1 MQLLQRKRVL
11 LGVTGGI
18 AAYKACELC
27 RRLLDLGAEV
37 QVVMTPAG
45 ARFVTP
51 LTLQALSGRPVRT
64 DLLDP
69 SAEAAM
75 GHIELAR
82 WADLILVAPA
92 SADFLARLAG
102 GSADDLLTT
111 ACLASDAPIAVA
123 PAMNQ
128 AMWRSPAT
136 RRNVATLIGD
146 GVQVWGPGSGSQAC
160 GDEGPGRMLEPAE
173 LLDHVQAALTAA
185 GVPSGGPLA
194 GRTLAGRHVVIT
206 AGPTREPL
214 DPVRYL
220 SNHSSGKQGFAL
232 AAAAAEAGARVSLI
246 AGPVALPTPK
256 GVERI
261 DVLTARDMLAA
272 AEQCC
277 RPGADVFIS
286 VAAVADYRPAMPSEQ
301 KIKKAPGDTGLTLTL
316 IENPDIVATIAGR
329 TPRPFTV
336 AFAAETE
343 ELVPHARAKLER
355 KKVDMV
361 VANDVSRSDI
371 GFGSDDNV
379 VTLVT
384 EDGDEELPAM
394 TKTALARVLME
405 RIAARAGI
413 CPVVAEPGDL
423 STRGIVDNSN

>member
-1 MQLLQRKRVL
+1 MQLLQPKRVL

-27 RRLLDLGAEV
+27 RRLRDLGAEV

-45 ARFVTP
+45 TRFVTP

-75 GHIELAR
+75 GHIELAK

-92 SADFLARLAG
+92 SADFLARLAAG
-102 GSADDLLTT
+102 LADDLLTT
-111 ACLASDAPIAVA
+111 ACLASDAPMAVA

-136 RRNVATLIGD
+136 RRNVATLIAD
-146 GVQVWGPGSGSQAC
+146 GVQIWGPGSGSQAC

-173 LLDHVQAALTAA
+173 LLDHLQTALNLTAA
-185 GVPSGGPLA
+185 GPASA
-194 GRTLAGRHVVIT
+194 GRHLAGRHVVIT

-246 AGPVALPTPK
+246 AGPVDLPTPK
-256 GVERI
+256 DVQRV
-261 DVLTARDMLAA
+261 DVLTACDMLAA
-272 AEQCC
+272 AERCC
-277 RPGADVFIS
+277 RDGADVFIS
-286 VAAVADYRPAMPSEQ
+286 VAAVADYRPATPAEQ
-301 KIKKAPGDTGLTLTL
+301 KIKKAAGATGLTLTL
-316 IENPDIVATIAGR
+316 VENPDIVATIATG

-343 ELVPHARAKLER
+343 NLVAHARTKLLR

-371 GFGSDDNV
+371 GFGSDDNG

-384 EDGDEELPAM
+384 ADGDEELKAM
-394 TKTALARVLME
+394 PKTALARLLIE
-405 RIAARAGI
+405 RIAQSAGFGCTPERASSGNG
-413 CPVVAEPGDL
+413 GD
-423 STRGIVDNSN
+423 SH

>member
-1 MQLLQRKRVL
+1 MQLLQPKRVL

-45 ARFVTP
+45 TRFVTP

-92 SADFLARLAG
+92 SADFLARLAAG
-102 GSADDLLTT
+102 NADDLLTT

-146 GVQVWGPGSGSQAC
+146 GVQIWGPGSGSQAC
-160 GDEGPGRMLEPAE
+160 GDEGPGRMLEPEA
-173 LLDHVQAALTAA
+173 LLAHVQTALTGA
-185 GVPSGGPLA
+185 GARSA
-194 GRTLAGRHVVIT
+194 TGRSLAGRHVVIT

-246 AGPVALPTPK
+246 AGPVDLPTP
-256 GVERI
+256 GNVDRI

-272 AEQCC
+272 AEHCC
-277 RPGADVFIS
+277 RNGADVFIG
-286 VAAVADYRPAMPSEQ
+286 VAAVADYRPATPAEQ

-316 IENPDIVATIAGR
+316 VENPDIVATIAGGV
-329 TPRPFTV
+329 PRPFTV

-343 ELVPHARAKLER
+343 QLVAHARSKLER
-355 KKVDMV
+355 KQVDMV
-361 VANDVSRSDI
+361 VANDVSRKDI
-371 GFGSDDNV
+371 GFGSDDNG

-384 EDGDEELPAM
+384 AEGDEELPAM
-394 TKTALARVLME
+394 PKVALARLLIE
-405 RIAARAGI
+405 RIATRAGLSQAAG
-413 CPVVAEPGDL
+413 AEGHDAT
-423 STRGIVDNSN
+423 SAMDTSN

>member
-27 RRLLDLGAEV
+27 RRLLDSGAEV

-45 ARFVTP
+45 TRFVTP

-92 SADFLARLAG
+92 SADFLARLAL

-136 RRNVATLIGD
+136 RRNVATLISD
-146 GVQVWGPGSGSQAC
+146 GVQIWGPGIGSQAC

-173 LLDHVQAALTAA
+173 LLDHVLAALTPA
-185 GVPSGGPLA
+185 GVLT
-194 GRTLAGRHVVIT
+194 GRYIVVT

-232 AAAAAEAGARVSLI
+232 AAAAAEVGARVSLI
-246 AGPVALPTPK
+246 AGPVDLPTPK
-256 GVERI
+256 DVERI
-261 DVLTARDMLAA
+261 DVLTAREMLAA
-272 AEQCC
+272 AEGCC
-277 RPGADVFIS
+277 RDGADVFIS
-286 VAAVADYRPAMPSEQ
+286 VAAVADYRPATSAEQ
-301 KIKKAPGDTGLTLTL
+301 KIKKTHGDSGLTLTL
-316 IENPDIVATIAGR
+316 VENPDIVATIAGS

-343 ELVPHARAKLER
+343 QLAAHARAKLQR

-361 VANDVSRSDI
+361 VANDVSRKDI
-371 GFGSDDNV
+371 GFGSDDNG
-379 VTLVT
+379 VTLVSA
-384 EDGDEELPAM
+384 EGDEELPFM
-394 TKTALARVLME
+394 SKTALARLLIE
-405 RIAARAGI
+405 RIAKKAGIARA
-413 CPVVAEPGDL
+413 PGTTKDEAAP
-423 STRGIVDNSN
+423 SAAGPSN

>member
-1 MQLLQRKRVL
+1 MQQIQRKRVL

-27 RRLLDLGAEV
+27 RRLLDSGAEV
-37 QVVMTPAG
+37 QVVMTAAG
-45 ARFVTP
+45 TRFVTP

-92 SADFLARLAG
+92 SADFLARLAA
-102 GSADDLLTT
+102 GSADDLLST

-146 GVQVWGPGSGSQAC
+146 GVHVWGPGSGSQAC

-173 LLDHVQAALTAA
+173 LLDHVQATLSRR
-185 GVPSGGPLA
+185 GI
-194 GRTLAGRHVVIT
+194 LAGRHVVIT

-256 GVERI
+256 DVERI
-261 DVLTARDMLAA
+261 DVLTAREMLAA

-277 RPGADVFIS
+277 RAGADVFIG
-286 VAAVADYRPAMPSEQ
+286 VAAVADYRPATPAEQ
-301 KIKKAPGDTGLTLTL
+301 KIKKTDADAGFTLTL
-316 IENPDIVATIAGR
+316 VENPDIIATIAGS

-343 ELVPHARAKLER
+343 QLVAHARAKLLR

-361 VANDVSRSDI
+361 VANDVSRTDI
-371 GFGSDDNV
+371 GFGSDDNG

-384 EDGDEELPAM
+384 AEGDEELPAM
-394 TKTALARVLME
+394 PKTALARLLVE
-405 RIAARAGI
+405 RIAGRAGLDQ
-413 CPVVAEPGDL
+413 AERVSEIETAPFGAGD
-423 STRGIVDNSN
+423 SN

>member
-1 MQLLQRKRVL
+1 MQHLQRKRVL

-27 RRLLDLGAEV
+27 RRLLDRGAEV
-37 QVVMTPAG
+37 QVVMTAAG
-45 ARFVTP
+45 TRFVTP

-69 SAEAAM
+69 AAEAAM

-92 SADFLARLAG
+92 SADFLARLAAG
-102 GSADDLLTT
+102 TADDLLTT

-136 RRNVATLIGD
+136 RRNVTTLIGD
-146 GVQVWGPGSGSQAC
+146 GVLIWGPGSGSQAC

-173 LLDHVQAALTAA
+173 LLDHVQATLNRR
-185 GVPSGGPLA
+185 GI
-194 GRTLAGRHVVIT
+194 LAGRHVVIT

-246 AGPVALPTPK
+246 AGPVALPTPE

-261 DVLTARDMLAA
+261 DVLTAREMLAA

-277 RPGADVFIS
+277 RSGADVFIG
-286 VAAVADYRPAMPSEQ
+286 VAAVADYRPATAAEQ
-301 KIKKAPGDTGLTLTL
+301 KIKKAASEDGFTLTL
-316 IENPDIVATIAGR
+316 VENPDIIATIAGS

-343 ELVPHARAKLER
+343 QLVGHARAKLLR

-361 VANDVSRSDI
+361 VANDVSRQDI
-371 GFGSDDNV
+371 GFGSDDNG

-384 EDGDEELPAM
+384 AEGDEELPAM
-394 TKTALARVLME
+394 PKTALARLLVE
-405 RIAARAGI
+405 RIAGRAGI
-413 CPVVAEPGDL
+413 DIDAGREAVARETSPLGEGDA
-423 STRGIVDNSN
+423 D

>member
-1 MQLLQRKRVL
+1 MQHLQRKRVL

-27 RRLLDLGAEV
+27 RRLRDCGAEV

-75 GHIELAR
+75 GHIELAK
-82 WADLILVAPA
+82 WADMILVAPA
-92 SADFLARLAG
+92 SADFLARLAAG
-102 GSADDLLTT
+102 TADDLLTT

-128 AMWRSPAT
+128 AMWRAPAT

-146 GVQVWGPGSGSQAC
+146 GVQVFGPGSGSQAC
-160 GDEGPGRMLEPAE
+160 GDEGPGRMLEAAE
-173 LLDHVQAALTAA
+173 LLECMQSALATPTPA
-185 GVPSGGPLA
+185 GPTLQ
-194 GRTLAGRHVVIT
+194 GRHLAGRHVVIT

-246 AGPVALPTPK
+246 AGPVDLPTPK
-256 GVERI
+256 DVERI
-261 DVLTARDMLAA
+261 DVLTACDMLAA
-272 AEQCC
+272 AQQCC
-277 RPGADVFIS
+277 RDGADVFIS
-286 VAAVADYRPAMPSEQ
+286 VAAVADYRPQSPAEQ
-301 KIKKAPGDTGLTLTL
+301 KLKKTSGETGLSLTL
-316 IENPDIVATIAGR
+316 IENPDIVATIAAG

-343 ELVPHARAKLER
+343 QLVAHARAKLLR

-361 VANDVSRSDI
+361 IANDVSRTDI
-371 GFGSDDNV
+371 GFGSDDNG

-384 EDGDEELPAM
+384 ADGDEELPAM
-394 TKTALARVLME
+394 PKTALARLLIE
-405 RIAARAGI
+405 RIASRAGVSSAMT
-413 CPVVAEPGDL
+413 PVASDGANTDH
-423 STRGIVDNSN
+423 

>member
-1 MQLLQRKRVL
+1 MQRLQQKRVL
-11 LGVTGGI
+11 LGITGGI

-27 RRLLDLGAEV
+27 RRLRDLGAEV

-45 ARFVTP
+45 TRFVTP

-69 SAEAAM
+69 TAEAAM

-92 SADFLARLAG
+92 SADFLARLAAG
-102 GSADDLLTT
+102 TADDLLTT

-136 RRNVATLIGD
+136 QRNRATLTGD
-146 GVQVWGPGSGSQAC
+146 GVRIWGPGSGSQAC
-160 GDEGPGRMLEPAE
+160 GDEGPGRMLEPE
-173 LLDHVQAALTAA
+173 DLLERVQALLGTAP
-185 GVPSGGPLA
+185 VLA
-194 GRTLAGRHVVIT
+194 GMHVVLT

-232 AAAAAEAGARVSLI
+232 AEAAAAAGARVTLI
-246 AGPVALPTPK
+246 SGPVTLPTPA
-256 GVERI
+256 GVTRV
-261 DVLTARDMLAA
+261 DVTTAREMLAA
-272 AEQCC
+272 AEAACMD
-277 RPGADVFIS
+277 ADVFIG
-286 VAAVADYRPAMPSEQ
+286 VAAVADYRPASAADQ
-301 KIKKAPGDTGLTLTL
+301 KIKKAAGGSGLALEL
-316 IENPDIVATIAGR
+316 VENPDIIATIASR
-329 TPRPFTV
+329 QPRPFMV

-343 ELVPHARAKLER
+343 NLTANARSKLER
-355 KKVDMV
+355 KRVDLV

-371 GFGSDDNV
+371 GFGSDDNG

-384 EDGDEELPAM
+384 PDGEECVPAM
-394 TKTALARVLME
+394 PKTALAQLLIE
-405 RIAARAGI
+405 RIARHATAAAPRQRH
-413 CPVVAEPGDL
+413 VQ
-423 STRGIVDNSN
+423 S

>member
-27 RRLLDLGAEV
+27 RRLLDTGAEV
-37 QVVMTPAG
+37 QVVMTPA
-45 ARFVTP
+45 ATRFVTP

-82 WADLILVAPA
+82 WADLVLVAPA
-92 SADFLARLAG
+92 SADFLARLAAG
-102 GSADDLLTT
+102 IADDLLTT
-111 ACLASDAPIAVA
+111 ACLATDAPIAVA

-136 RRNVATLIGD
+136 RRNVATLAED
-146 GVQVWGPGSGSQAC
+146 GVRIWGPGSGSQAC
-160 GDEGPGRMLEPAE
+160 GDEGAGRMLEPAE
-173 LLDHVQAALTAA
+173 LLEQVQAALTT
-185 GVPSGGPLA
+185 GGI
-194 GRTLAGRHVVIT
+194 LAGRHVVIT

-232 AAAAAEAGARVSLI
+232 AAAAAAAGARVSLI
-246 AGPVALPTPK
+246 TGPVALPTPRD
-256 GVERI
+256 VERI
-261 DVLTARDMLAA
+261 DVVTAREMLDA

-277 RPGADVFIS
+277 RAGADVFIG
-286 VAAVADYRPAMPSEQ
+286 VAAVADYRPATPAEQ
-301 KIKKAPGDTGLTLTL
+301 KIKKAAGDAGLTLTL
-316 IENPDIVATIAGR
+316 VENPDIVATIASGQ
-329 TPRPFTV
+329 PRPFTV

-343 ELVPHARAKLER
+343 QLVAHARAKLLR
-355 KKVDMV
+355 KHVDLV

-371 GFGSDDNV
+371 GFGSDDNG

-384 EDGDEELPAM
+384 AEGDEELPSM
-394 TKTALARVLME
+394 PKTALAQLLMQ
-405 RIAARAGI
+405 RIAKAVSVGQGHGAAKALIG
-413 CPVVAEPGDL
+413 PGAHGDA
-423 STRGIVDNSN
+423 N